1 MIFTDERYESAG
13 FIIFAR
19 HYSGDHMIHKITGKQ
34 HNSKLCFICG
44 LKNKFGIHAHF
55 YITETKELIALFTP
69 SEEHQSYPG
78 RLHGGIAS
86 AVLDETIG
94 RAILNYY
101 DEEVW
106 GVTIDLNVKFK
117 KPIPLNEELKVVGR
131 ITNENS
137 RMFEGTG
144 EIILKNGE
152 VAVTAEG
159 KYFKVPLEK
168 IADFNREENEW
179 LIVPTENDPDQIE
192 I

>member
-1 MIFTDERYESAG
+1 
-13 FIIFAR
+13 
-19 HYSGDHMIHKITGKQ
+19 MIHKIIGKQ
-34 HNSKLCFICG
+34 HNSKLCFVCG
-44 LKNKFGIHAHF
+44 LKNKFGIQAHF
-55 YITETKELIALFTP
+55 YVTESQELVALFTP

-94 RAILNYY
+94 RAILNKYE
-101 DEEVW
+101 EEVW

-144 EIILKNGE
+144 EIVLKNGD
-152 VAVTAEG
+152 VAVTASG
-159 KYFKVPLEK
+159 KYLKVPLEK
-168 IADFNREENEW
+168 ITDFDKEENEW
-179 LIVPTENDPDQIE
+179 RIVESEKDPKEIE
-192 I
+192 L

>member
-1 MIFTDERYESAG
+1 
-13 FIIFAR
+13 
-19 HYSGDHMIHKITGKQ
+19 MIHKITGKQ
-34 HNSKLCFICG
+34 HNSKLCFVCG

-55 YITETKELIALFTP
+55 YVTETKELIAMFTP

-86 AVLDETIG
+86 AVLDEAIG

-144 EIILKNGE
+144 EIVLKNGD

-168 IADFNREENEW
+168 ITDFDREENEW
-179 LIVPTENDPDQIE
+179 LIVPTEKDPKEIE
-192 I
+192 L